1 MIIYLPDDY
10 LWQLQSSNEELQNI
24 NIKLP
29 SGGYLQAQP
38 WGEDAIKVISIIST
52 DPMDFINHRYQPGS
66 IIKRELQLD

>member
-10 LWQLQSSNEELQNI
+10 IFQIQSRDEIQNI

-38 WGEDAIKVISIIST
+38 WGEDAIKVINIIST
-52 DPMDFINHRYQPGS
+52 DPIDFINHRYQPGS
-66 IIKRELQLD
+66 IINRELLFD